1 MGLKPSKNW
10 IKSVSACLCLPTPLY
25 SSCLKEPPGWIA
37 MLPRGYPS
45 AHQDSRHSF
54 STSILVFIPNH
65 AELVIGMVS
74 IKLHFDNVGKITSQ
88 ILSVT
93 GLQDSEGLSGGLK
106 AKGSAWL
113 SHETEIDRISKR
125 FLQIFQVLKTE
136 VVATHLIPWRHMS
149 SNDDL
154 FLGIASSFQL
164 LPGPN
169 QLIVRISWSII
180 TTSDGHDIA
189 GHSWKLP

>member
-1 MGLKPSKNW
+1 MFLSNVLSFDFQSEPSMGLKPSKNW

-113 SHETEIDRISKR
+113 SHETEIDRISKTPR
-125 FLQIFQVLKTE
+125 QSK
-136 VVATHLIPWRHMS
+136 IPPNLS
-149 SNDDL
+149 SVEDRSCCYPPYPL
-154 FLGIASSFQL
+154 EAHVQ
-164 LPGPN
+164 
-169 QLIVRISWSII
+169 Q
-180 TTSDGHDIA
+180 
-189 GHSWKLP
+189 